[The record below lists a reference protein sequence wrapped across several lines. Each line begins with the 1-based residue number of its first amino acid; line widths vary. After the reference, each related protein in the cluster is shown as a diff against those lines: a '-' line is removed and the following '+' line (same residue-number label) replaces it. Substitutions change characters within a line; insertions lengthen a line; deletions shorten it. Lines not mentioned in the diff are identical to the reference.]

1 MQNAKPSL
9 FARDD
14 TFFGICE
21 GLAED
26 LGFNA
31 LWLRLAFTFALFV
44 NPVAAA
50 SAYLALGVVVF
61 TTRWFVPT
69 ATNVEQGR
77 REVERPH
84 AGNDDAPA
92 PNALAA

>member
-31 LWLRLAFTFALFV
+31 LWLRLAFTFALFL
-44 NPVAAA
+44 NPIAAV
-50 SAYLALGVVVF
+50 SVYLALGVVVLAV
-61 TTRWFVPT
+61 RWFVPS
-69 ATNVEQGR
+69 AHAGTNLRTTDV
-77 REVERPH
+77 PI
-84 AGNDDAPA
+84 AGNDEAYAPT
-92 PNALAA
+92 ALAA

>member
-31 LWLRLAFTFALFV
+31 LWLRLAFTFALFF
-44 NPVAAA
+44 NPVAAV
-50 SAYLALGVVVF
+50 SVYLALGVVVF
-61 TTRWFVPT
+61 AVRWFVPSAHT
-69 ATNVEQGR
+69 GTTLRTTDVTI
-77 REVERPH
+77 
-84 AGNDDAPA
+84 AGNDEAYAPT
-92 PNALAA
+92 ALAA